1 MFIITPVVPLAF
13 IFLFVFYLLKIK
25 GKYIIYFGLGSLGVL
40 ICFFQ
45 NIMQSF
51 FSDVGIGTSSFINRI
66 TGSNLKLF
74 NFEFS
79 GTSWLVIVV
88 IALLLAGYFLAC
100 LDRNKKREK
109 AGVKPLDKAI
119 EEIGATPKEQKADK
133 TSTIYIGKNQSN
145 KKVYLADNAKHVLI
159 CGSTGSGKTV
169 AISNIIFSACVK
181 GQGLVVV
188 DGKGDINDGSLLDIT
203 VKASNQYNRKI
214 IVIDMNNPAKSKKYN
229 PFQHAN
235 ATVIK
240 DMLVNMTEW
249 TEPHYKTNVE
259 RYIQLLAKLMLK
271 ANTKISYDRI
281 VDLMQPESFMKF
293 LKELVDKEII
303 TKEEHVKYT
312 NVIKSTKDAVIG
324 AYARFATIS
333 ESELGD
339 IFDQE
344 GGDIFSALK
353 QNAVILFIL
362 NPLLYPETSSSFG
375 RLILID
381 TKKAV
386 SRLYGDKVRKF
397 FIFDE
402 ANVYM
407 SNTLVDLIN
416 KSRSANVC
424 CVPAIQSLADLEESD
439 NDKLKK
445 QVMENCNNYL
455 ILRQNTNASAE
466 ELSQNIGTKET
477 LKMTYQMS
485 DLDEDRKKGSMRPT
499 LEYIVHPNEIKNL
512 QKGEA
517 FFVSKDTQ
525 QIEKIKIH
533 KPF

>member
-1 MFIITPVVPLAF
+1 M
-13 IFLFVFYLLKIK
+13 
-25 GKYIIYFGLGSLGVL
+25 
-40 ICFFQ
+40 
-45 NIMQSF
+45 
-51 FSDVGIGTSSFINRI
+51 GIGTSSFIYSI
-66 TGSNLKLF
+66 TASNLKFF
-74 NFEFS
+74 NFNYS
-79 GTSWLVIVV
+79 GISWLVIVV
-88 IALLLAGYFLAC
+88 ISLLLAGYFLAC

-109 AGVKPLDKAI
+109 AGIKSLEKAV

-133 TSTIYIGKNQSN
+133 TGSIYIGKNQSG
-145 KKVYLADNAKHVLI
+145 KKIYLEDNSKHALI
-159 CGSTGSGKTV
+159 VGSTGAGKTV
-169 AISNIIFSACVK
+169 AISNIIFSACKK
-181 GQGLVVV
+181 GQGLLLI
-188 DGKGDINDGSLLDIT
+188 DGKGDINDGSILNIT
-203 VKASNQYNRKI
+203 LKACNQYNRKL
-214 IVIDMNNPAKSKKYN
+214 IVVDMNNPAKSKKYN
-229 PFQHAN
+229 PFKNAN

-249 TEPHYKTNVE
+249 TEPHYKNNVE

-281 VDLMQPESFMKF
+281 VDLMQPESFMRF

-303 TKEEHVKYT
+303 TKEEHIKYT

-324 AYARFATIS
+324 AYARFATIA

-339 IFDQE
+339 IFDKE

-386 SRLYGDKVRKF
+386 SKLYGDKTRKF
-397 FIFDE
+397 FVFDE

-407 SNTLVDLIN
+407 SNVLVDLIN

-424 CVPAIQSLADLEESD
+424 CIPAIQSLADLEEND

-455 ILRQNTNASAE
+455 ILRQNTNSSSE

-477 LKMTYQMS
+477 LKMTYSMG

-499 LEYIVHPNEIKNL
+499 LEYIVHPNQIKNL
-512 QKGEA
+512 KMGEG
-517 FFVSKDTQ
+517 FYISKDTQ